1 MDVCVITMQKDEK
14 LLLKHFAAYYGDLFG
29 YENIFI
35 IDNGSSWETKR
46 VLADL
51 TETGCNIMYDFDQ
64 PEDFSSKGAIIGKI
78 ASELAQRYDAFI
90 TLDCDE
96 FIGVKVDLER
106 PVYSCDR
113 GDLLSELA
121 KFQPNT
127 GYKILQR
134 LRNDLKAP
142 GRFYDI
148 KALSP
153 KLVFGPGSIENLCV
167 GLHSCTTPECIAST
181 NLVFFE
187 FHNKPFSDLQRSA
200 FEKLKTRVD
209 VDDRQKLSDYRGP
222 GEHLPKYLIWSES
235 EYHRSFDAVESFFS
249 SAVDDAFAKLGLP
262 PLYQEMVSTSDEITE
277 LGSFNERD
285 ATEPSA

>member
-96 FIGVKVDLER
+96 FIGVKVDLEEIVLAYLARAEAR
-106 PVYSCDR
+106 PAY
-113 GDLLSELA
+113 
-121 KFQPNT
+121 
-127 GYKILQR
+127 QR
-134 LRNDLKAP
+134 
-142 GRFYDI
+142 
-148 KALSP
+148 
-153 KLVFGPGSIENLCV
+153 
-167 GLHSCTTPECIAST
+167 
-181 NLVFFE
+181 
-187 FHNKPFSDLQRSA
+187 
-200 FEKLKTRVD
+200 
-209 VDDRQKLSDYRGP
+209 
-222 GEHLPKYLIWSES
+222 
-235 EYHRSFDAVESFFS
+235 
-249 SAVDDAFAKLGLP
+249 AFAAQLAVFNPGAGL
-262 PLYQEMVSTSDEITE
+262 
-277 LGSFNERD
+277 
-285 ATEPSA
+285 